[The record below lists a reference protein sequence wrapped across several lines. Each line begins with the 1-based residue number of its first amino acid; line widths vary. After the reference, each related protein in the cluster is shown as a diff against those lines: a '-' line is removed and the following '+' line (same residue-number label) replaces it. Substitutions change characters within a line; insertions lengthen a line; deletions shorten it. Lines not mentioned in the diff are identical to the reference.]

1 PQQPVG
7 MRADFKEVAVLT
19 FATCTLRCRC
29 AAEQPARQFLHEMQF
44 ADAGGPGNQP
54 GMAQTILL
62 LQLAQV
68 LKRLLAPGQKR
79 HQPASPGNGRPV
91 RSATPRS
98 SEAVTSSMDWA
109 ASIRRWVEGEASAR
123 SRKPSRTSCW

>member
-1 PQQPVG
+1 ALAGVLRKIDEFTNLADSDRFLLWLQQQPVG

-68 LKRLLAPGQKR
+68 LKRRLAPGQKR

-98 SEAVTSSMDWA
+98 
-109 ASIRRWVEGEASAR
+109 
-123 SRKPSRTSCW
+123 